1 MSATQRH
8 MSQLQRIPFLGRVLT
23 LKNTHP
29 ARSTTHGRALV
40 IREKVG
46 LSEWL
51 PNAPAG
57 KELYINLGPTLLRIH
72 WSCAVVMMG
81 GDVCLLGMFASGRC
95 MSDTRD

>member
-51 PNAPAG
+51 P
-57 KELYINLGPTLLRIH
+57 KTLRRERNSTLIWDLRCYAFTGRVQ
-72 WSCAVVMMG
+72 WS
-81 GDVCLLGMFASGRC
+81 
-95 MSDTRD
+95 